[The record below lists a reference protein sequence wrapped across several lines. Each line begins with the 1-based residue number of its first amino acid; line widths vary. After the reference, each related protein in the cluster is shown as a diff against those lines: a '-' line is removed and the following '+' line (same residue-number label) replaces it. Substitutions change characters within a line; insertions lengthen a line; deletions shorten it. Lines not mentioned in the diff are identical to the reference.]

1 MSFLTNN
8 RFTHL
13 FKTRN
18 KAGKIAEKSKAIISY
33 AKLVSMPKDS
43 FEIFRLGPKSKSFKI
58 ITKEDLKKHGK
69 FPENKS

>member
-18 KAGKIAEKSKAIISY
+18 KQGKIAEKSKAIMSSRSEVNINGGGTSGY
-33 AKLVSMPKDS
+33 TLKEGSNKGK
-43 FEIFRLGPKSKSFKI
+43 ILGHNSTKS
-58 ITKEDLKKHGK
+58 T
-69 FPENKS
+69 NNW